1 VGAPTIVT
9 VHPAPGVARPRR
21 AHRRLLDDEVTGVST
36 TGGRA
41 THWATVGVK
50 ELTGVAGR
58 R

>member
-1 VGAPTIVT
+1 VVR
-9 VHPAPGVARPRR
+9 PGR

-41 THWATVGVK
+41 TRWATVGVK